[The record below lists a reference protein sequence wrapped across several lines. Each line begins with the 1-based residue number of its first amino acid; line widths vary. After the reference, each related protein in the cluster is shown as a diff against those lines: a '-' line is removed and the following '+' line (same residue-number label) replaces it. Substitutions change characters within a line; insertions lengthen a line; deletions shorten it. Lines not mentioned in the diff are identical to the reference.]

1 VKTITVQVKEDHL
14 ETLART
20 KPMTALAEL
29 IWNALDA
36 EASHVRVEF
45 IENELEG
52 LDTIR
57 IVDDGQGLHYDDAF
71 IVFQNLGGSWKRRI
85 SRTTERRRVLHGK
98 YGKGR
103 FRAFSL
109 GNRVSWTTVYEEAGN
124 RYGYSITGD
133 AAELGAFSVTDARGA
148 IGQPTGMVVEITNL
162 ADSAQVLRGVKA
174 LEEVTETFALYLK
187 QYPDLRLVYDGVPID
202 PASAERNRVE
212 YALEEIVMEN
222 GERVNAMLSVVEWL
236 QPGRRGVYLCDADG
250 FMRHNALPRLH
261 FRGFSYTAYVK
272 SDYIA
277 TLDAQGLLETG
288 ELCSDVA
295 QLLDAAR
302 AKLREHFTLREAE
315 RAQDTLRDWKDLGL
329 YPYDDE
335 PRSDIDATERRI
347 FDIYSTHLNQIL
359 PEWAASRPR
368 LKRLTLRLLQELI
381 RTQPTRVAQILDEL
395 VDFPE
400 EKQEEVLELMQ
411 NEAASSA

>member
-1 VKTITVQVKEDHL
+1 MKTITVQVREDHL

-133 AAELGAFSVTDARGA
+133 AAELGAFNVTDARGA

-162 ADSAQVLRGVKA
+162 ADSAQLLRGVKA

-222 GERVNAMLSVVEWL
+222 GERVNAMLNVVEWL

-272 SDYIA
+272 SDHIA
-277 TLDAQGLLETG
+277 ALDAQGLLETG

-329 YPYDDE
+329 YPYDEE
-335 PRSDIDATERRI
+335 PKSDIDATERRI

-400 EKQEEVLELMQ
+400 EKQEEVLELIQ